1 MSTVEFPG
9 GPCETQGFRR
19 DDRPTETTMMGP
31 FGRIAHDLT
40 HDEEYHVALATDLD
54 DLHLAARWFRMMC
67 LGVEVSW
74 SCADPTAARLMTV
87 KAPGQK
93 AMSFAALDGEGRAE
107 MLRRL
112 CALVE
117 RWAGVAE

>member
-1 MSTVEFPG
+1 VSAISFPG

-19 DDRPTETTMMGP
+19 DNRPTETTMMGP
-31 FGRIAHDLT
+31 FDRITHDLT

-54 DLHLAARWFRMMC
+54 DLRLSSRWFRLTC

-87 KAPGQK
+87 RAPGMK
-93 AMSFAALDGEGRAE
+93 PCSFAALDGEQRAE
-107 MLRRL
+107 MLKRL
-112 CALVE
+112 CSVVE
-117 RWAGVAE
+117 RWVGVLE